1 MALKVFPPNVGRE
14 SGRVVDID
22 ARLADS
28 RIGREKFF
36 WIFLHSCE
44 PRTVALP
51 EADAFKTHSRHDEGE
66 RLPGELIVAC
76 GRIEPRLF
84 ERAFLQTLL
93 VEKKAVGVPSQ
104 KLHALPVLGEE
115 HEDVTGHRGQGRFA
129 LDQVEQ
135 CVDALAHVD
144 RPLAHEVPAVGI

>member
-1 MALKVFPPNVGRE
+1 MPGMRTAASSTLTPVLRTPALAGK
-14 SGRVVDID
+14 S
-22 ARLADS
+22 
-28 RIGREKFF
+28 FF

-51 EADAFKTHSRHDEGE
+51 ETDAFKTYSRHDEGE
-66 RLPGELIVAC
+66 RLPGEFIVSC

-93 VEKKAVGVPSQ
+93 VKKEAVGIPSQ

-115 HEDVTGHRGQGRFA
+115 HEDVAGHRGQGRFA

-135 CVDALAHVD
+135 GVDALTHVD
-144 RPLAHEVPAVGI
+144 RLLAHEVPAVGI